1 MKKIGLILTSILF
14 CVSFGFS
21 QTATT
26 TTTEAPKDKKAPV
39 ITFENNGEHDFGN
52 LYGGEAI
59 YEFSFKNTGKT
70 DLLLTDVHAG
80 CGCTVIQDWP
90 KEPIKKN
97 KSGKIKV
104 KYNNVTVPGKF
115 QKVVTVTSNASNS
128 PVTLTIK
135 GNVDQ
140 QYEKK
145 TSPENPDGIPKA
157 K

>member
-1 MKKIGLILTSILF
+1 MKKIGLILTILIL
-14 CVSFGFS
+14 VARFGFS
-21 QTATT
+21 QT
-26 TTTEAPKDKKAPV
+26 TENTGVTKDDKKAPV
-39 ITFENNGEHDFGN
+39 ITFENNGVHDFGN
-52 LYGGEAI
+52 FFGGDAVF
-59 YEFSFKNTGKT
+59 EFTFKNTGKT

-97 KSGKIKV
+97 KTGKIKV

-115 QKVVTVTSNASNS
+115 NKVVTVTSNANNS
-128 PVTLTIK
+128 PVTLTIT

-145 TSPENPDGIPKA
+145 TNPENTNTTIPKTN
-157 K
+157 